1 LWCYGAASLNDIPA
15 TSNSFLSIAPKTHL
29 DPPPQFETMSF
40 LDTLDGYV
48 IPPQNNRQ
56 SHTLTSSSKPGEVSS
71 TKTTRIKREA
81 IVQSIRKAM
90 EDDDDDDDL
99 GDGDGNGDG
108 DGDGDGEGEG
118 EEVNV
123 DGGKRLKR
131 EETPT
136 RAITFISSD
145 EPLTRLGT
153 RLVSL
158 VDPSATFPPQSD
170 PIWAYDSI
178 RSNYFADIDEDAVYD
193 HLESTVILLL
203 FILFDITHAILLRHT
218 GDRHWER
225 AMSDGGR
232 FKHPPLWEVKR
243 VIVFALIYFV
253 HIRRAAGIGGGIRLF
268 LEGEEPVFGWP
279 GDAEERWNV
288 DGVGRKT
295 MEEVLKQVSASSL
308 DPCSFHPTDGTQRP
322 WCNWTPIEAA

>member
-1 LWCYGAASLNDIPA
+1 LNDIPA

-145 EPLTRLGT
+145 EPLTRLGKSDFKMNFIS
-153 RLVSL
+153 RDSDSCQWQSL
-158 VDPSATFPPQSD
+158 AGLSCFT
-170 PIWAYDSI
+170 Y
-178 RSNYFADIDEDAVYD
+178 
-193 HLESTVILLL
+193 
-203 FILFDITHAILLRHT
+203 
-218 GDRHWER
+218 R
-225 AMSDGGR
+225 ALQPAR
-232 FKHPPLWEVKR
+232 CEV
-243 VIVFALIYFV
+243 AL
-253 HIRRAAGIGGGIRLF
+253 
-268 LEGEEPVFGWP
+268 
-279 GDAEERWNV
+279 
-288 DGVGRKT
+288 
-295 MEEVLKQVSASSL
+295 
-308 DPCSFHPTDGTQRP
+308 TQQL
-322 WCNWTPIEAA
+322 

>member
-1 LWCYGAASLNDIPA
+1 
-15 TSNSFLSIAPKTHL
+15 
-29 DPPPQFETMSF
+29 MSF

-90 EDDDDDDDL
+90 DDDDDDDDL

-153 RLVSL
+153 RLLSL

-193 HLESTVILLL
+193 HLESTVISFSSSSSTSPTRSYYDTLAIVIGSVRCPMAGDSS
-203 FILFDITHAILLRHT
+203 ILPC
-218 GDRHWER
+218 
-225 AMSDGGR
+225 GR
-232 FKHPPLWEVKR
+232 SN
-243 VIVFALIYFV
+243 
-253 HIRRAAGIGGGIRLF
+253 G
-268 LEGEEPVFGWP
+268 
-279 GDAEERWNV
+279 
-288 DGVGRKT
+288 
-295 MEEVLKQVSASSL
+295 
-308 DPCSFHPTDGTQRP
+308 
-322 WCNWTPIEAA
+322 